1 MKAGHVGRPPS
12 ISAQAALLP
21 GGAVVLDET
30 GRIRLGISEDSLEEL
45 VGDAPEFLR
54 LAVAHLAEIGAV
66 EAGLLEV
73 EEEDED
79 RLDPVPSFSPE
90 SSSYRGGLDTRV
102 MRSPAFLGRE
112 LLGAGLRYR
121 ELGLAMLLVVET
133 KNRSYVGP
141 RLAPDAPPCIACV
154 QRAVAPNRKSEGLLG
169 SVYRPPGVWLSD
181 ADARELFAAYS
192 SSGSSQILEVDARRR
207 VVSRHVVRSFPDCDI
222 CGTRAFGEDD
232 SRPEL
237 KPRRKHAW
245 TDTGARIS
253 DPTQTFEAYRHLI
266 SPLTGAVRRIRRVDV
281 GGSDLIHVF
290 TASHAMT
297 EHADSFSA
305 LMRDGRDASGGK
317 GSTADQ
323 ARVSALCEALE
334 RFSTVFQGTEIDT
347 VGALGSVHGAID
359 PTECLLFSDRQYAGR
374 EKWNPEHS
382 RFQHVPER
390 FDEEADVAWSR
401 VWCLQTGEP
410 AYLPTAYLYFG
421 FQGAGSRY
429 CRADSNGLAAGQ
441 TLEEAIL
448 QAFLELVE
456 RDSIG
461 LWWYNRL
468 RMPEVDVSTF
478 DDAYVARVFDHYRS
492 LGRRAWVLD
501 LTADLNIP
509 VFAAV
514 SARIDQELPEVI
526 FGFGAHLDPSI
537 ALRRCVTEMNQML
550 ATVTRSPEQRR
561 RQLQGAFDDALEWW
575 AEATLPDNP
584 YLVPD
589 RELGLRGSECFE
601 RAWTDDLRDDI
612 QTCLRI
618 AHRHGLV
625 MYVRDMSR
633 ADLGISVARV
643 VVPGLRHFW
652 RRLAPGRLYDVPVAM
667 GRLHTPNPETA
678 MNPIS
683 FFV

>member
-1 MKAGHVGRPPS
+1 MKTAECSRPPS
-12 ISAQAALLP
+12 TSVYAALLP
-21 GGAVVLDET
+21 GGAVVLDGS
-30 GRIRLGISEDSLEEL
+30 GRVRLGISDDSLAEL

-66 EAGLLEV
+66 EAGLLDAEKT
-73 EEEDED
+73 EDGP
-79 RLDPVPSFSPE
+79 RGPAHLISPE
-90 SSSYRGGLDTRV
+90 ISPHRDGLQARV
-102 MRSPAFLGRE
+102 LRSAAFLGDGLLASGLGCRE
-112 LLGAGLRYR
+112 RGDT
-121 ELGLAMLLVVET
+121 MLLLVET
-133 KNRSYVGP
+133 GARSYIGP
-141 RLAPDAPPCIACV
+141 RLAPDASPCIVCV
-154 QRAVAPNRKSEGLLG
+154 QRAVAPNRKSEPLVG
-169 SVYRPPGVWLSD
+169 SIDETPGIGLSD
-181 ADARELFAAYS
+181 GDALELFRAH
-192 SSGSSQILEVDARRR
+192 SSGRSSEILEVDGKRH
-207 VVSRHVVRSFPDCDI
+207 VVSRHAVRSFPDCPV
-222 CGTRAFGEDD
+222 CGMGVSGADD
-232 SRPEL
+232 RCLQLQSC
-237 KPRRKHAW
+237 RKHKW

-253 DPTQTFEAYRHLI
+253 DPAQTFEAYRHLI

-317 GSTADQ
+317 GGTADQ

-334 RFSTVFQGTEIDT
+334 RFSTVFRGTEIDT
-347 VGALGSVHGAID
+347 IGTLGTVEGAID
-359 PTECLLFSDRQYAGR
+359 PTECLLFSDRQYDAR
-374 EKWNPEHS
+374 EEWNPGHS

-390 FDEEADVAWSR
+390 FDSEAAVAWSR
-401 VWCLQTGEP
+401 VWCLQTREP

-441 TLEEAIL
+441 TLEEAVL
-448 QAFLELVE
+448 QGFLELVE
-456 RDSIG
+456 RDSIA

-478 DDAYVARVFDHYRS
+478 DDTYVARVFDHYQH

-501 LTADLNIP
+501 LTSDLKIP
-509 VFAAV
+509 VFAAL

-550 ATVTRSPEQRR
+550 ATVTRFPDQRR

-575 AEATLPDNP
+575 ADATLPDNP

-601 RAWTDDLRDDI
+601 CAWTDDLRDDI
-612 QTCLRI
+612 QTCLRV
-618 AHRHGLV
+618 ADRHELV

-652 RRLAPGRLYDVPVAM
+652 RRLGPGRLYDAPVAM
-667 GRLHTPNPETA
+667 GRLQRPIPETA